1 MRDFQDLEE
10 QAEARP
16 EAPTLEEAL
25 AGLALFGAATYLIVH
40 IVLWAVT
47 SLMEVIG

>member
-10 QAEARP
+10 QSEGRP
-16 EAPTLEEAL
+16 EAPTLEEAVAGIILL
-25 AGLALFGAATYLIVH
+25 AAGTCLFVR